1 MVRLKI
7 KRRLRAQD
15 VQVRRR
21 EIFDSP
27 TVDCK
32 DFGLGDIKM
41 VAWWLSTEIAAAVGT
56 VDNVMSGNNNEHM
69 VSATLF

>member
-1 MVRLKI
+1 M
-7 KRRLRAQD
+7 
-15 VQVRRR
+15 
-21 EIFDSP
+21 
-27 TVDCK
+27 DCK